1 MENKWEDVTDCFS
14 EKREHYNGKYL
25 LEDHVLNEKYEVQL
39 WKVIETE
46 RLDYNYE
53 IFVNM
58 PKFYAS
64 CYPDVKPYE
73 VFNEIKKEIEGR
85 LKLKNPFPWP
95 YIEKFIKKYN
105 MGIAMDSFFG
115 DFDKLLEAFPKC
127 PF

>member
-1 MENKWEDVTDCFS
+1 MK
-14 EKREHYNGKYL
+14 KRKHYNGKYL

-105 MGIAMDSFFG
+105 IEIVNEKLGTIKVSGDSI
-115 DFDKLLEAFPKC
+115 DTLFDITMTPMED
-127 PF
+127 